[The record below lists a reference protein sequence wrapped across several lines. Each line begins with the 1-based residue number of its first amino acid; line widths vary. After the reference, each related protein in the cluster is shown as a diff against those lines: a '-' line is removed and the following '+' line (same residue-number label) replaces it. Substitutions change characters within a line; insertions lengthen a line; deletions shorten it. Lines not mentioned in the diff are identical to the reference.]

1 LVVLVNARNP
11 RGRALRC
18 IGCSAAFGTFL
29 SPKRPVAF
37 FPCRPPEVHAPAHP
51 LDLLFLEMNAFRYAL
66 R

>member
-1 LVVLVNARNP
+1 MQGILGVAPSV
-11 RGRALRC
+11 ALAAL
-18 IGCSAAFGTFL
+18 SAFGTFL

-37 FPCRPPEVHAPAHP
+37 FPCRPPEVHTPAHP